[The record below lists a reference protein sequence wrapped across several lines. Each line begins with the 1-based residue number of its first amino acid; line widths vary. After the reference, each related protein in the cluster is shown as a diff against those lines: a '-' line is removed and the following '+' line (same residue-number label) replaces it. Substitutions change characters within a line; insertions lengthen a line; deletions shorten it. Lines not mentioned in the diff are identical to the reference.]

1 MKMKYTEKITNK
13 LNDLLT
19 KNYDAEAG
27 FNLAV
32 EKVNNRDLKDF
43 FLKKAKTRNEF
54 GHQIK
59 NEIKTYGE
67 SPDKGTSLK
76 GDAHRGWMNLKT
88 AFSNDNEEAILE
100 ETIRGERKAVEEY
113 NDILREENMPSTTK
127 SVLEMQR
134 DNIKTTLQ
142 EVKKIESVVS

>member
-13 LNDLLT
+13 LNNLLT

-27 FNLAV
+27 FNLAA
-32 EKVNNRDLKDF
+32 EKVNNRDLKNF
-43 FLKKAKTRNEF
+43 FLKKAETRNEF

-59 NEIKTYGE
+59 KEITTYGE

-100 ETIRGERKAVEEY
+100 ETVRGEKKAVEEY
-113 NDILREENMPSTTK
+113 NDILKEENMPSTTI

-134 DNIKTTLQ
+134 NNIQTTLQ
-142 EVKKIESVVS
+142 EVKRFESMVS

>member
-1 MKMKYTEKITNK
+1 MKYTEKITNK

-19 KNYDAEAG
+19 KIYDAEAG
-27 FNLAV
+27 FNLAAG
-32 EKVNNRDLKDF
+32 KVNNGDLKDF
-43 FLKKAKTRNEF
+43 FIKKAKTRNEF

-59 NEIKTYGE
+59 KEITTYGE

-88 AFSNDNEEAILE
+88 AFSSNNEEAILE
-100 ETIRGERKAVEEY
+100 ETIRGEKKAVEEY
-113 NDILREENMPSTTK
+113 NEILKEEKMPPTTQ

-134 DNIKTTLQ
+134 ENIQTTLQ
-142 EVKKIESVVS
+142 EVKKFESIVS

>member
-1 MKMKYTEKITNK
+1 MKYTERITNK
-13 LNDLLT
+13 VNNLLT

-27 FNLAV
+27 FHLAAD
-32 EKVNNRDLKDF
+32 KVNNRELKDF
-43 FLKKAKTRNEF
+43 FVKKAKTRNEF

-59 NEIKTYGE
+59 KEIITYGE

-88 AFSNDNEEAILE
+88 ALSSDNEEAILE
-100 ETIRGERKAVEEY
+100 ETIRGEKKAVEEY
-113 NDILREENMPSTTK
+113 NEILKEENMPATTQ

-134 DNIKTTLQ
+134 ENIQKTLQ
-142 EVKKIESVVS
+142 EVEKFESIVS